1 MTHAQNEVHELI
13 DDFKHYGMTETQA
26 MFATLRVIQA
36 RYAEALL
43 NAPMGSRPDYWG
55 RAMDYFSKLVNKES
69 DEAVHN
75 STR

>member
-13 DDFKHYGMTETQA
+13 DDFKNYGLTEAQA
-26 MFATLRVIQA
+26 MLATLRVIQA

-55 RAMDYFSKLVNKES
+55 KAMDHLQKLTFQEKQNL
-69 DEAVHN
+69 
-75 STR
+75 